1 MSNKDDIFDTINSFG
16 SVGIKK
22 TELKKNYNKEDFDVI
37 LNELI
42 DEDRICISKKG
53 TFLYCWN
60 KESYLSYLINSDLK
74 FKCIYESMSNI
85 QNKIN
90 DYSDS
95 VFKYIE
101 NIEGELIALKNS
113 FNNIVDKINDSN
125 LKSARSIEFFNSVS
139 LDDFKENFDKMLMQ
153 KSSSIGWVDLSS
165 IKNEICQ
172 IYDLTDN
179 EFYNYVSTIVEMSP
193 ENYELSSGGYEG
205 VVLRGIIHG
214 FVRRI

>member
-1 MSNKDDIFDTINSFG
+1 
-16 SVGIKK
+16 
-22 TELKKNYNKEDFDVI
+22 
-37 LNELI
+37 
-42 DEDRICISKKG
+42 
-53 TFLYCWN
+53 
-60 KESYLSYLINSDLK
+60 
-74 FKCIYESMSNI
+74 MSNI

-113 FNNIVDKINDSN
+113 FNNIVDKINDAN
-125 LKSARSIEFFNSVS
+125 LKSARSSEFFNSIS

-193 ENYELSSGGYEG
+193 EKYELSSGGYEG